1 MTGVIEARPRKP
13 GGRHNNERLR
23 RAGLVPA
30 VIYGHGEGTECIA
43 IARHDLELVLGAK
56 KHVLELRRPDGASQQ
71 YLIKDVEYDHLG
83 IAPLHVDLMR
93 VRADERVEVK
103 VPIEFRGTAKG
114 QAEGGVLVH
123 VLGELHVECLLL
135 AIPDSIRVNVS
146 DLVIGS
152 QLHVRDLAAPPGV
165 RILHAPDDV
174 VAVVRAAGVAVA
186 ETPAPVEGESAEPE
200 VIGRVAKEKP
210 EAPAEE
216 KE

>member
-1 MTGVIEARPRKP
+1 MTDVIEAQPRQP
-13 GGRHNNERLR
+13 GGRHANRRLR
-23 RAGLVPA
+23 RAGYVPA
-30 VIYGHGEGTECIA
+30 VIYGHGESNECVA
-43 IARHDLELVLGAK
+43 VARHDLELVLGAK
-56 KHVLELRRPDGASQQ
+56 KHVLELKRSGGASQR
-71 YLIKDVEYDHLG
+71 YLIKEVEYDHLG

-103 VPIEFRGTAKG
+103 VPLEFRGTAKG

-146 DLVIGS
+146 DMALGS
-152 QLHVRDLAAPPGV
+152 QLHVRDVVAPPDV
-165 RILHAPDDV
+165 RILHGPDEV
-174 VAVVRAAGVAVA
+174 IAVVRAAGVAVTEA
-186 ETPAPVEGESAEPE
+186 PAAVEGEAAEPE

-210 EAPAEE
+210 EGAAEE